1 MLTSSSHVFSRAS
14 AFTLMAVLIGACGA
28 PLGPIPGGALDGDL
42 TPWPDDWLHA
52 EECEN
57 VLLQTN
63 PVEPYSVTIW
73 GVGIDQAFYVGASR
87 RSHQWAQYMEED
99 PRVTLEVD
107 GKLYRALAE
116 RVIDPATTQL
126 VAARFVT
133 KYDMDPDNLDSDGA
147 FYRLVQAP

>member
-73 GVGIDQAFYVGASR
+73 GVGIDQAFYVGC
-87 RSHQWAQYMEED
+87 
-99 PRVTLEVD
+99 V
-107 GKLYRALAE
+107 
-116 RVIDPATTQL
+116 
-126 VAARFVT
+126 
-133 KYDMDPDNLDSDGA
+133 
-147 FYRLVQAP
+147 